1 MNTQRQQKI
10 AKRVGKTIAA
20 RRLAA
25 DLTQEQ
31 VAESLG
37 VTQETVS
44 RMERGLFEPTPSRL
58 TELGELFGC
67 DPTEFLHRL
76 SSTPAAAASAMVNML
91 VGLSAHDR
99 EHVID
104 LVANE
109 TAYLRSIRRSKRSSE
124 G

>member
-10 AKRVGKTIAA
+10 ARRVGRTIAA
-20 RRLAA
+20 RRMDAGF
-25 DLTQEQ
+25 TQEQ

-44 RMERGLFEPTPSRL
+44 RMERGLYEPPPSRL

-67 DPTEFLHRL
+67 DPAEFLHRL
-76 SSTPAAAASAMVNML
+76 SNTPTSAARAMVNMI
-91 VGLSAHDR
+91 VGLSANDR
-99 EHVID
+99 EHVLD
-104 LVANE
+104 LVANV

>member
-10 AKRVGKTIAA
+10 AKRVGKAIAT

-67 DPTEFLHRL
+67 DPAEFLHRV
-76 SSTPAAAASAMVNML
+76 SAAPALQGAAIANML
-91 VGLSAHDR
+91 AGLSAQDR
-99 EHVID
+99 EHILD
-104 LVANE
+104 IVANVA
-109 TAYLRSIRRSKRSSE
+109 AYLRSIRRSKRSSE